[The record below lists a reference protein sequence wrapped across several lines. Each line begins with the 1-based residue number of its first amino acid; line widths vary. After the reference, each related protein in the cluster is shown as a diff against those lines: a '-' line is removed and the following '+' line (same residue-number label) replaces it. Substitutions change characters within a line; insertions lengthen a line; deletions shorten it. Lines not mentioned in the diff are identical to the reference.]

1 MKQKEQLYLTI
12 HGHFYQPPRE
22 NPWTNEVPKEESA
35 APFHDWNERIYQECY
50 KPNTEAVI
58 INEKGSVVNRV
69 NNYEYMSFNF
79 GPTLLDWIK
88 SKHRKTFDTI
98 IEADRKSA
106 EVKNGHGN
114 AIAQVYNHIIM
125 PLANRRDR
133 ITQVKWG
140 MKYFRHH
147 FGRESEGIWLSETA
161 VNYDTIE
168 DLINENIKFIILDPS
183 QALKCRKIGDSAF
196 LDAAYGNINPKFPY
210 RCFSKKNNSRYI
222 DIFFYDG
229 PISKNIAFDD
239 LIFSAERLLDRIDT
253 AKIPGYSVPQ
263 LLSIAVDGETFG
275 HHKKFSERTIAYLFS
290 ELASKRGYN
299 VVNYAEFLDIHQPEW
314 EVVLKDGYNLEGSSW
329 SCLHGVD
336 RWKKDCGCNTGSQ
349 PGWNQKWREPL
360 RDGLNS
366 LRDKLSVVY
375 EILGRDYFKDVWEA
389 RNEYINIILD
399 NSPDNI
405 NNFFS
410 RYSKR
415 ELNSGEKEFCLNM
428 LEMQKYAMYMFTSCG
443 WFFADISGLETKKIL
458 EYSKRALESGESLS
472 GLNLREDFLEELQK
486 AQSNIP
492 GFENGKEIYLKLG
505 E

>member
-35 APFHDWNERIYQECY
+35 SPFHDWNERIYQECY

-88 SKHRKTFDTI
+88 SKHKHTFDKI
-98 IEADRKSA
+98 IEADRKS
-106 EVKNGHGN
+106 VRLKNGHGN

-125 PLANRRDR
+125 PLANARDKE
-133 ITQVKWG
+133 TQVKWG
-140 MKYFRHH
+140 MKYFRYH

-168 DLINENIKFIILDPS
+168 VLINENIRYIILDPS

-196 LDAAYGNINPKFPY
+196 LDVAYGNINPKVPY
-210 RCFSKKNNSRYI
+210 RCFSRKDSSRYI

-253 AKIPGYSVPQ
+253 AKIPGSSIPQ

-290 ELASKRGYN
+290 ELASRRGYS
-299 VVNYAEFLDIHQPEW
+299 VVNYAEFLDMQPPEW
-314 EVVLKDGYNLEGSSW
+314 EVILKDGYNSEGSSW

-366 LRDKLSVVY
+366 LRDKLSVIY
-375 EILGRDYFKDVWEA
+375 EMLGREYFKDVWEA
-389 RNEYINIILD
+389 RNDYIDLILD
-399 NSPDNI
+399 NSSDNI
-405 NNFFS
+405 NNFFV
-410 RYSKR
+410 RHSKR
-415 ELNSGEKEFCLNM
+415 ELNSDEKELCLNM
-428 LEMQKYAMYMFTSCG
+428 LEMQKYSMYMFTSCG

-458 EYSKRALESGESLS
+458 EYSKRAVEFGESLS
-472 GLNLREDFLEELQK
+472 GLDLKSGFLDELKK
-486 AQSNIP
+486 AHSNIP
-492 GFENGKEIYLKLG
+492 EFVNGKEIYLKLG